1 MTCARRAV
9 DTSRACTKGVGNNT
23 YVDCPIDENVQ
34 PIVDW
39 LNDRHKGVQT
49 YQSCGGH
56 AIPSGNGQLP
66 EGRFYVRFY
75 ATPTALKHLVE
86 WGDVYI
92 SGIGTGTD
100 LKDMI
105 DVSDE
110 TRVLIIEGGGLTRR
124 MSLLYE
130 MRLEGELKQMM
141 KLINCRG

>member
-1 MTCARRAV
+1 MSDFEV
-9 DTSRACTKGVGNNT
+9 
-23 YVDCPIDENVQ
+23 
-34 PIVDW
+34 
-39 LNDRHKGVQT
+39 
-49 YQSCGGH
+49 
-56 AIPSGNGQLP
+56 P
-66 EGRFYVRFY
+66 E
-75 ATPTALKHLVE
+75 
-86 WGDVYI
+86 
-92 SGIGTGTD
+92 D